1 MQARL
6 GDEVAIDRGADGRD
20 VADVLNHGRERK
32 RHDRND
38 SRDGKPRIEVAR
50 EREDRVL
57 EGDRQ
62 ADPRSGGDAREV
74 NFAERNGEKVG
85 HEHAEQD
92 RDNLHHAATPDV
104 RYDDDGNR
112 HDSDKPVR
120 RGVRDGG
127 AREDKADRDDD
138 RACDHGRE
146 ELHHAKR
153 AEAAEERGEHE
164 VQKTRAR
171 HAQASIGQKLGLAV
185 RCDSGI
191 ARDEGERRA
200 KECRH
205 LPLREEVEQKRAQA
219 REQKRGRNGEARE
232 HRN

>member
-6 GDEVAIDRGADGRD
+6 GDEVAVDRGANGRD
-20 VADVLNHGRERK
+20 VADVLDHGRERK

-74 NFAERNGEKVG
+74 NFAERNGEQVG

-92 RDNLHHAATPDV
+92 RDNLHHAAAPDV
-104 RYDDDGNR
+104 RDDDDSDR

-120 RGVRDGG
+120 RGVRDSGT
-127 AREDKADRDDD
+127 REDKANRDDD

-153 AEAAEERGEHE
+153 AETAEQRGEHKVE
-164 VQKTRAR
+164 QARAR
-171 HAQASIGQKLGLAV
+171 NTQAGIGQKLSLAV